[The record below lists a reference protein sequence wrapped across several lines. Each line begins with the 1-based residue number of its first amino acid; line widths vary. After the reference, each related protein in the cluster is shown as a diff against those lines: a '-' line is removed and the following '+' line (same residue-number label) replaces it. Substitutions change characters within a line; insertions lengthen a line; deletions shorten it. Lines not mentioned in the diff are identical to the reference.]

1 MFTVLTSNPW
11 FFSGTIGTNT
21 SLSQNDV
28 HLTSKGIKRTHVISC
43 HPHFRYSCFELMI
56 LYWIMKNI
64 ENSCSSTMQISSEP
78 HIITTMPPPRM
89 ELNSF
94 DVRQRNCHFRRCN
107 VSRLRKRPKDGNV
120 LSSWQIFEFCWVC
133 TGSMQSYACCC
144 TIVIN
149 VVYPNP
155 KFVDSEFFIT
165 VFGSRMKD
173 SKDWYHWLQWSW
185 NCAKIS
191 RNWHAFWRLC
201 AKHGG

>member
-1 MFTVLTSNPW
+1 MDT
-11 FFSGTIGTNT
+11 
-21 SLSQNDV
+21 
-28 HLTSKGIKRTHVISC
+28 C
-43 HPHFRYSCFELMI
+43 H
-56 LYWIMKNI
+56 IMSSPLHIFLFWVDDSIWNYEKL
-64 ENSCSSTMQISSEP
+64 CSSTMQISSES
-78 HIITTMPPPRM
+78 HIITTIPPPRM

-120 LSSWQIFEFCWVC
+120 LSSWQFFEFCWVC
-133 TGSMQSYACCC
+133 AGSMQSYACCC

-149 VVYPNP
+149 VVYANP

-185 NCAKIS
+185 NCAKIY